1 MCNNHT
7 NLSALLTPFPLL
19 LFRWFIDAD
28 VAGGLLA
35 DIDSRGPADGFQE
48 PSNGC
53 SPAFNFPQSLLS
65 FLRDKSMSDVAAE
78 YECSGCDTHGAD
90 RLSRDEKKPCCD
102 ILWPICGLGIPSLE
116 LTISEMTKSL
126 RENVRIFNKVDMIN
140 LNRIFITKQ
149 KSSQTDET
157 KSD

>member
-1 MCNNHT
+1 MCNNLT

-78 YECSGCDTHGAD
+78 YECSGCETHGAD

-102 ILWPICGLGIPSLE
+102 MLWPICGLGIPSFE
-116 LTISEMTKSL
+116 LTISAMTNLKIVL
-126 RENVRIFNKVDMIN
+126 PLGNFPIKTNYEIRTNQFNISIDDCIY
-140 LNRIFITKQ
+140 
-149 KSSQTDET
+149 D
-157 KSD
+157 